1 MSATPEGDDL
11 PVLLAQARALHSY
24 AEAHG
29 SCWKQRLLAEWMN
42 ATAEP
47 LLHHLRNTHGP
58 GWLLR
63 YRLDGHR
70 PNQKS
75 SLPPGG

>member
-1 MSATPEGDDL
+1 MSAAPESDRL
-11 PVLLAQARALHSY
+11 PVLLAQATALRRY

-29 SCWKQRLLAEWMN
+29 RCWKEHLLAEWMN

-63 YRLDGHR
+63 CQLDEHR

-75 SLPPGG
+75 GPSSGG